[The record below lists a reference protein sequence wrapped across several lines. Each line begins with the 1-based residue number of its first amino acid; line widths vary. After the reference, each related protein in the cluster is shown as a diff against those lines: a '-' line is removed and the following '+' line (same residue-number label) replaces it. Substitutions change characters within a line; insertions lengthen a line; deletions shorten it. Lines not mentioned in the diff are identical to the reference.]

1 MGRDSESLQLEL
13 RTNLA
18 KKLLVDRQRKVWKK
32 LDICADD
39 RLHNSLD
46 YVSGEGPIHAIKK
59 NTVSSCCLL
68 FVVSSNSEFPK
79 PTPHGRS
86 LGHEVQWLLRAV
98 RKYRVV
104 FQDRPQ
110 HRYGQSS

>member
-1 MGRDSESLQLEL
+1 MGRDSEFLQLEL

-32 LDICADD
+32 LDICADG

-59 NTVSSCCLL
+59 HGVILL
-68 FVVSSNSEFPK
+68 LAFRGFVKLGVPEANSPWK
-79 PTPHGRS
+79 
-86 LGHEVQWLLRAV
+86 
-98 RKYRVV
+98 KYRP
-104 FQDRPQ
+104 R
-110 HRYGQSS
+110 SSMAFEGRA

>member
-1 MGRDSESLQLEL
+1 MSDGMGRDSESLQLEL

-32 LDICADD
+32 LDICADG

-59 NTVSSCCLL
+59 HGVILL
-68 FVVSSNSEFPK
+68 
-79 PTPHGRS
+79 
-86 LGHEVQWLLRAV
+86 LGFSWFRQT
-98 RKYRVV
+98 
-104 FQDRPQ
+104 
-110 HRYGQSS
+110 QSSRSQPPMEEVSATKFNGF

>member
-46 YVSGEGPIHAIKK
+46 YVSGEGPIHTIKK
-59 NTVSSCCLL
+59 HGVILLLGFRGFVKLGVPENNSPWSFVARIRGEEVSATK
-68 FVVSSNSEFPK
+68 FNGF
-79 PTPHGRS
+79 
-86 LGHEVQWLLRAV
+86 
-98 RKYRVV
+98 
-104 FQDRPQ
+104 
-110 HRYGQSS
+110 